1 MTSDFNFQKA
11 REAWGD
17 KVVAPTHRVFQEWL
31 HNPLTKALKQS
42 HKNEID
48 DRYNEDTELLRKCLD
63 ALEMYI
69 TMDTVDEAHLLE
81 VDIAPKVIAALK
93 ERLK

>member
-1 MTSDFNFQKA
+1 MNKMTSDFTFQNA

-63 ALEMYI
+63 ALEY
-69 TMDTVDEAHLLE
+69 EAQRGNDDAYRELR
-81 VDIAPKVIAALK
+81 DALK